1 MKRINTVT
9 GQRLQEL
16 FYNEAREHYH
26 LENSRASL
34 PTAQGLLVL
43 FMASA
48 FLSRDGAAP
57 IYRNLGYD
65 MIDRLRIEEKL
76 SFTADEQ
83 EANAYSTAV
92 WGVYCC
98 EK

>member
-1 MKRINTVT
+1 M
-9 GQRLQEL
+9 QEV
-16 FYNEAREHYH
+16 FFEEARQHYH
-26 LENSRASL
+26 LENNQASL

-48 FLSRDGAAP
+48 FLNRDGAAP
-57 IYRNLGYD
+57 VYRNLAYD
-65 MIDRLRIEEKL
+65 MTDRLRIDEKIL
-76 SFTADEQ
+76 LTTDEL
-83 EANAYSTAV
+83 EKNAYSTAV